1 MQTKKSIPQSSSS
14 KTNASFCCLTRDI
27 SWAHCAAQLTALFAK
42 PMDRIRT
49 SMNILPNSGLDAAKP
64 GSLSVAALLLLAK
77 NLLEESFLG
86 LWVEGE
92 VANYRPA
99 ASGHWYFT
107 LKDVPSAATR
117 GAPTAGV
124 AELKVA
130 MFRGRNLYASMT
142 PENGMLVR
150 LRGRLTVYEAR
161 GELQLV
167 AEAIEDVGAGAA
179 ARTLELLKSKLAAEG
194 LFDAL
199 SKRTLPQF
207 PRRIALVSSPTGAAV
222 HDFLT
227 VLARRFPLTCVEIW
241 PVLVQGEQAAAQ
253 MCAALAGIAQLQGR
267 YDVIVLTRGGG
278 SAQDLSCFNDEALVR
293 AVANALVPVVVA
305 VGHEI
310 DVTLSDFAADL
321 RAATPTAAAE
331 LITPDQYKLR
341 ADLQGRQQILRR
353 LIAGVLEPR
362 QQRLDYTRRLLDAH
376 APPQRLTAAWERL
389 ERARV
394 ALLRLAAS
402 MQNTARDRLAGTR
415 TCLAMQH
422 PGMQLQAAKTK
433 LAAVQAC
440 LVQLSSQN
448 IGRLRHQLALSGA
461 ALAGLSPTRTL
472 ERGYVLVRALDGT
485 RAGQVLS
492 SVAHVARPGAIC
504 LSFHDGDLLAHVAA
518 PAQADLKP

>member
-1 MQTKKSIPQSSSS
+1 
-14 KTNASFCCLTRDI
+14 
-27 SWAHCAAQLTALFAK
+27 
-42 PMDRIRT
+42 MDRIRT
-49 SMNILPNSGLDAAKP
+49 SMNISPNSGLGAPKQ
-64 GSLSVAALLLLAK
+64 GSLSVAALLVLAK

-117 GAPTAGV
+117 GMPTAGV

-150 LRGRLTVYEAR
+150 VRGRLTVYEAR

-167 AEAIEDVGAGAA
+167 AEAIEDAGAGAA
-179 ARTLELLKSKLAAEG
+179 ARAFELLKGKLAAEG
-194 LFDAL
+194 LFDAER
-199 SKRTLPQF
+199 KRALPQL

-222 HDFLT
+222 HDFLV

-278 SAQDLSCFNDEALVR
+278 SAQDLSCFNNEALVR
-293 AVANALVPVVVA
+293 AVAGALVPVVVA

-310 DVTLSDFAADL
+310 DVTLCDFAADL

-341 ADLQGRQQILRR
+341 AELQARLHILRR
-353 LIAGVLEPR
+353 MIIGVLEPR

-376 APPQRLTAAWERL
+376 APQQRLSAAWDRL
-389 ERARV
+389 LRARV

-402 MQNTARDRLAGTR
+402 MQTLARDRLAATR
-415 TCLAMQH
+415 TRLAMQY
-422 PGMQLQAAKTK
+422 PGAQLQASYIK

-448 IGRLRHQLALSGA
+448 IARLHHQVALSGA

-472 ERGYVLVRALDGT
+472 ERGYVLVRAMDGT
-485 RAGQVLS
+485 QAGSVLS
-492 SVAHVARPGAIC
+492 SVNQVPRPGQIC
-504 LSFHDGDLLAHVAA
+504 LSFHDGNLVAHVASKL
-518 PAQADLKP
+518 PD